1 MPLEANDVLAALS
14 RVRYPGFTRDIV
26 SFGVVKDLRVEGGDV
41 AFRVELGPGNPAV
54 AAAIERDARAAV
66 ESLPGVRS
74 IAIRVGGSAAPV
86 AAGAP
91 LPMAGI
97 GAPGAAPSGP
107 AAGLDPALVP
117 GVRHL
122 VAVASGKGGVG
133 KSTVAVNLAVAL
145 AKRGARVGLVDADI
159 YGPSIPLMMGVDE
172 RPALDASGSR
182 LVPFERF
189 GVRFMSIGFLVE
201 KDQAVIWRGP
211 MVMKAVEQLLRDVA
225 WGELDVL
232 IVDMPPGTG
241 DAQLTLSQ
249 KVRLAGAVVVTTPQ
263 DVALADATKG
273 VAMFRKVG
281 VPVLGIVENM
291 SFFTCPHCGERSE
304 IFGHGG
310 GREEARRLGVP
321 FLGEIELDPAIR
333 DGGDAGRPIV
343 EASPESPR
351 TAAFLS
357 IADHVLQAIGAEASP
372 SPKPGVL
379 GWIQKWT
386 GGGAE
391 GR

>member
-1 MPLEANDVLAALS
+1 MPLGSEAVLAALA

-26 SFGVVKDLRVEGGDV
+26 SFGVVKDLRVTEDEV
-41 AFRVELGPGNPAV
+41 AFRLELGPGNPAV
-54 AAAIERDARAAV
+54 GAAIEREARAAV

-74 IAIRVGGSAAPV
+74 VAIRIGGAAAPV

-91 LPMAGI
+91 LPMAG
-97 GAPGAAPSGP
+97 APASGGPAPSGP
-107 AAGLDPALVP
+107 AGLDPALVP
-117 GVRHL
+117 GVRHI

-133 KSTVAVNLAVAL
+133 KSTVAVNVAVAL

-172 RPALDASGSR
+172 RPSLDPTGRR
-182 LVPFERF
+182 LVPFERW
-189 GVRFMSIGFLVE
+189 GVRFMSIGFLVD

-225 WGELDVL
+225 WGDLDVL
-232 IVDMPPGTG
+232 VVDMPPGTG

-281 VPVLGIVENM
+281 VPILGIVENM
-291 SFFTCPHCGERSE
+291 SYFTCPHCGGRTE
-304 IFGHGG
+304 IFAHGG
-310 GREEARRLGVP
+310 GRNEAVRLGVP
-321 FLGEIELDPAIR
+321 FLGEIEIDPAIR
-333 DGGDAGRPIV
+333 DGGDTGRPI
-343 EASPESPR
+343 AATSADSPR
-351 TAAFLS
+351 TAAFLGVADRILEALGAGKPPS
-357 IADHVLQAIGAEASP
+357 SSGIAD
-372 SPKPGVL
+372 
-379 GWIQKWT
+379 WIRKWT
-386 GGGAE
+386 AGGERG
-391 GR
+391 

>member
-1 MPLEANDVLAALS
+1 MVPSPADVLAALA
-14 RVRYPGFTRDIV
+14 RIRYPGFTRDIV
-26 SFGVVKDLRVEGGDV
+26 SFGVVKDLRVVEGEV
-41 AFRVELGPGNPAV
+41 AFRLELGPGNPAV
-54 AAAIERDARAAV
+54 GGTIEREARAAV
-66 ESLPGVRS
+66 AALPGVQSVS
-74 IAIRVGGSAAPV
+74 IRLGGAPAPV

-91 LPMAGI
+91 LPMAGSP
-97 GAPGAAPSGP
+97 AAAAAPTGS

-117 GVRHL
+117 GVRHI

-145 AKRGARVGLVDADI
+145 ARRGARIGLVDADI
-159 YGPSIPLMMGVDE
+159 YGPSIPLMMGVDA
-172 RPALDASGSR
+172 RPELDATGRR

-189 GVRFMSIGFLVE
+189 GVRFMSIGFLVA
-201 KDQAVIWRGP
+201 KDEAVIWRGP

-225 WGELDVL
+225 WGELDLLV
-232 IVDMPPGTG
+232 VDMPPGTG

-310 GREEARRLGVP
+310 GRAEAGRLGVP

-343 EASPESPR
+343 DAQPESPR
-351 TAAFLS
+351 TKAFLEVADKVLAA
-357 IADHVLQAIGAEASP
+357 IAPASP
-372 SPKPGVL
+372 PQDPSVL
-379 GWIQKWT
+379 DWIRRWT
-386 GGGAE
+386 GGGGE
-391 GR
+391 RG